1 MRLQH
6 LPDEILNEHAQFLI
20 RCAFWSQVHALDDII
35 KNGDISELSREALEC
50 HYHFAAMFTDLMSIK
65 SGELVLRE
73 IRLRQGNRVAS
84 HLFVR
89 GLTGDYRDRKYLDT
103 TMLPPDITVYR
114 EIFQLVAMPNKPN
127 SPEDN
132 ANIVMQLKEEVGNSL
147 FNIINE
153 KEHQYLKD
161 RLPKDFVRDTVE
173 RDIRTMS

>member
-1 MRLQH
+1 MRIQN

-20 RCAFWSQVHALDDII
+20 RSAFWSQVHTLDDMLG
-35 KNGDISELSREALEC
+35 KRDIHDLSREELEC

-89 GLTGDYRDRKYLDT
+89 GLTGDYRDKKYIDT
-103 TMLPPDITVYR
+103 TMIPPDITVYR
-114 EIFQLVAMPNKPN
+114 EVFQLVDMPRTPN
-127 SPEDN
+127 SPEVN
-132 ANIVMQLKEEVGNSL
+132 AEIVMQLKEAVGNSL

-153 KEHQYLKD
+153 KEHQYLKG